1 MDNLYTLVYLSS
13 ATDALTDEELGNILK
28 ISRTNNS
35 QIGVSGVL
43 IYCDGNILQV
53 LEGLEENV
61 YKVFNKI
68 KADPRHTN
76 LITLQSRDIS
86 VRNFENWSMGYRTSN
101 KAEFKQIEGYLNLQ
115 TQLKNNVNDGMNQVK
130 TLLVDFINNNR

>member
-1 MDNLYTLVYLSS
+1 MDKLFTLVYLSS
-13 ATDALTDEELGNILK
+13 ATDALNDEELENILK

-53 LEGLEENV
+53 LEGLEESV

-68 KADPRHTN
+68 KADPRHTA
-76 LITLQSRDIS
+76 IIILQSRDIS
-86 VRNFENWSMGYRTSN
+86 VRNFEDWSMGYRTSS
-101 KAEFKQIEGYLNLQ
+101 KAEFEQIEGYLNLR
-115 TQLKNNVNDGMNQVK
+115 TQLKNNGDDGMNQVK

>member
-1 MDNLYTLVYLSS
+1 MDKLYTLVYLSS
-13 ATDALTDEELGNILK
+13 ATDALNDEELGNILE
-28 ISRTNNS
+28 ISRTNNF

-53 LEGLEENV
+53 LEGLEESV